1 MRIFVSMAA
10 LLLLLFLLTSGPAFS
25 QQSGPDHP
33 QDEKSR
39 DKDANGQANSGRDE
53 SRPTERQPD
62 GREHPEAARPRLPAQ
77 PEDRRDAPAGRTQE
91 QTRPEGKA
99 RPEERRDD
107 RKAEGNAGRP
117 VQGQRGQR
125 IPEEK
130 FRASFG
136 PEHHFHVKRA
146 RIIDQAQ
153 PEFVYSGYIFELAD
167 PWPTEWSYDDDCY
180 VDYVDDN
187 YYLFDVYHP
196 GIRILV
202 FVIG

>member
-1 MRIFVSMAA
+1 MRIFASIAA
-10 LLLLLFLLTSGPAFS
+10 VLLFLFLLTSVPVFS
-25 QQSGPDHP
+25 QQGGPDHP
-33 QDEKSR
+33 QDEKSKDR
-39 DKDANGQANSGRDE
+39 DAKGQGNSGRQDENRRDE
-53 SRPTERQPD
+53 SRPTRRQQD
-62 GREHPEAARPRLPAQ
+62 SREHPEAAPA
-77 PEDRRDAPAGRTQE
+77 EDPRDARHTQE
-91 QTRPEGKA
+91 QTRPDVQG

-107 RKAEGNAGRP
+107 RRVEGNAGRP

-153 PEFVYSGYIFELAD
+153 PAFVYSGYTFELAD
-167 PWPTEWSYDDDCY
+167 PWPAEWSYDDDCY
-180 VDYVDDN
+180 IDYVDEN

-196 GIRILV
+196 GVRILV
-202 FVIG
+202 FVTG